1 MDIFD
6 KNGVQ
11 RDMAWLR
18 QKYGNVQFLDA
29 GPGKKFKLARV
40 DETEGPAVIKVRVL
54 NEQGLPQAGQPV
66 ANHWP
71 DPALPDLRNAGLK
84 TLWRDRA
91 VHQPTDSA
99 GFTGFGLGTGS
110 YIGNLQ
116 EGGPHVVWVL
126 SPSLASDGISGLGML
141 GGTVHEGPLFLT
153 FQIGEDLPPAA
164 TLDELLV
171 RTGDQK
177 HVIQFNPGAAL
188 QKAIFAAGFVP
199 NSGEFNVK
207 WDGQTYVAQRAEH
220 MGSGE
225 VRVYYCKDGNWSNVL
240 YVVRK

>member
-71 DPALPDLRNAGLK
+71 AQSLQPGNRPDDPGRPRGSTRSAFADGAKDRTEALWINHNGVVQQE
-84 TLWRDRA
+84 LWNQA
-91 VHQPTDSA
+91 
-99 GFTGFGLGTGS
+99 
-110 YIGNLQ
+110 
-116 EGGPHVVWVL
+116 
-126 SPSLASDGISGLGML
+126 
-141 GGTVHEGPLFLT
+141 
-153 FQIGEDLPPAA
+153 
-164 TLDELLV
+164 
-171 RTGDQK
+171 
-177 HVIQFNPGAAL
+177 
-188 QKAIFAAGFVP
+188 
-199 NSGEFNVK
+199 
-207 WDGQTYVAQRAEH
+207 
-220 MGSGE
+220 
-225 VRVYYCKDGNWSNVL
+225 
-240 YVVRK
+240 